1 MKLRRAPAQTALVA
15 DGFYQIGTVWWEPI
29 LAPARSHRA
38 GEAMNIYYEMA
49 IWVGM
54 ALLAALVSIRIAVP
68 VALIEIVVGAIAAN
82 IPGVKEH
89 VTETQFVTVLAGVG
103 SIMLTFLAGAEIDPV
118 SLRKHWK
125 ASVSIGVISFLL
137 PFLGAFAVCD
147 LVLQWHRHADE
158 IGGVALST
166 TSVAVVYAVM
176 VETGLNRQDI
186 GKLILA
192 ACFITDLGTVLA
204 LGGLFASYGLLLVV
218 FVVVTLFALAV
229 LPSVLR
235 WVITNLGHRVSEPE
249 VKVIFVVLLGLGGL
263 ATAAGSEAV
272 LPAYVA
278 GLVVAGV
285 FMNDRVVLDR
295 IRTIAFALL
304 TPFFFLRAGTLISAT
319 TIVTGGGVIVTLFFV
334 KMVTKFLGVWPTAT
348 AFGLPKRER
357 TYTTLLM
364 ATGLT
369 FGSISAL
376 YGLTHHLITQSQYTE
391 LVTVVILSAFVPT
404 LIAQQF
410 FRPELEI
417 PTDEQEALGGEDIS
431 LRHRQ

>member
-1 MKLRRAPAQTALVA
+1 
-15 DGFYQIGTVWWEPI
+15 
-29 LAPARSHRA
+29 
-38 GEAMNIYYEMA
+38 MNVYYVMA

-54 ALLAALVSIRIAVP
+54 ALIASYFSIKIGISVALVEI
-68 VALIEIVVGAIAAN
+68 LIGAIAGN
-82 IPGVKEH
+82 IPGIREH
-89 VTETQFVTVLAGVG
+89 VQQTDYTTLLAGIG
-103 SIMLTFLAGAEIDPV
+103 SVLLTFLAGAEIDPV
-118 SLRKHWK
+118 SLKKHWK
-125 ASVSIGVISFLL
+125 ASVSMGVVSFLL
-137 PFLGAFAVCD
+137 PLIGAFCFARYVFH
-147 LVLQWHRHADE
+147 WNFHASE
-158 IGGVALST
+158 IAGIALST

-192 ACFITDLGTVLA
+192 ACFVTDLGTVLA
-204 LGGLFASYGLLLVV
+204 LGGLFASYDWLLLV
-218 FVVVTLFALAV
+218 FVLVTTVVLFF
-229 LPSVLR
+229 LPRILR
-235 WVITNLGHRVSEPE
+235 WVVANLGHRVSEPE

-304 TPFFFLRAGTLISAT
+304 TPFFFLRAGTLISDSALVSGAG
-319 TIVTGGGVIVTLFFV
+319 IIVTLFFV
-334 KMVTKFLGVWPTAT
+334 KMVTKGLGVWPTAK
-348 AFGLPKRER
+348 AFGLPKKER

-376 YGLTHHLITQSQYTE
+376 YGLTHHLITESQYTE

-410 FRPELEI
+410 FRPALHAD
-417 PTDEQEALGGEDIS
+417 DEKVEALAEEDIS
-431 LRHRQ
+431 LRRRHTENPEGEATTS